1 MTSRVYLSVSV
12 LLALV
17 AAAYRFWVQPTL
29 LIYGHNRVVESLGNT
44 DCTAVPSLAAC
55 EKIVLH
61 APTGV
66 LYLACSS
73 VESRIHWV
81 PGVGQLNASGP
92 SDHDYIATY
101 APHTGAVVRLEPSFP
116 GLSVHGMDVVP
127 SAENPSEL
135 FIYAVNHRRPADLQ
149 SAPKVGAD
157 STIEIFK
164 TTVGSAV
171 LTHLR
176 TVRDPTIVTP
186 NDIVGNPN
194 GRDFFFTNDHTSKTG
209 PRTLLSLLRIES
221 GSVGYCDETG
231 CKLVYPKLHG
241 ANGIARAPDNDTIF
255 IGNAHAAGITVLE
268 RQTDNTLLKTHFI
281 PTDRTM
287 DNLSIDQNG
296 VLWFAGFPLPFTM
309 LKHIADPSVLSPTS
323 AHAVVRNTG
332 EGSFYGEKFRVAKI
346 FEDDGTLATGT
357 TSVVHDAA
365 RGRLFLHGLSS
376 PHLTVCKL

>member
-1 MTSRVYLSVSV
+1 MTSRVYISVSL

-17 AAAYRFWVQPTL
+17 AVAYRFWVQPLL
-29 LIYGHNRVVESLGNT
+29 LIYGRGRVLESLGNT
-44 DCTAVPSLAAC
+44 DCTTVPALAAC

-61 APTGV
+61 APSGV

-73 VESRIHWV
+73 PESRVHWV
-81 PGVGQLNASGP
+81 PAVGQLNASGP

-149 SAPKVGAD
+149 SAPTVGAD

-176 TVRDPTIVTP
+176 TVRDPVIFTP
-186 NDIVGNPN
+186 NDIAGNPN
-194 GRDFFFTNDHTSKTG
+194 GREFFFTNDHTYKTG
-209 PRTLLSLLRIES
+209 PRALLSLLKIES
-221 GSVGYCDETG
+221 GSVGYCNESG
-231 CKLVYPKLHG
+231 CKLAYPKLHG
-241 ANGIARAPDNDTIF
+241 ANGIARAAGNDTIF
-255 IGNAHAAGITVLE
+255 VAHAGGITVLE
-268 RQTDNTLLKTHFI
+268 RQTDNALLKTHFI
-281 PTDRTM
+281 PTDRAL
-287 DNLSIDQNG
+287 DNLSIDQDG
-296 VLWFAGFPLPFTM
+296 VLWFPGFPYLSAI
-309 LKHIADPSVLSPTS
+309 LKHIADPSVISPVS

-332 EGSFYGEKFRVAKI
+332 QGSFYGEKFRVSKV
-346 FEDDGTLATGT
+346 FEDDGTLACGT
-357 TSVVHDAA
+357 TSVAHDAV
-365 RGRLFLHGLSS
+365 RGRLFLHGISS